1 MVSAAEA
8 LPRAGVRGR
17 AARLTCRG
25 LTSCG
30 AWCALAGVATAS
42 TWRPSG
48 KRCETFGA
56 APKARNFAPPRR
68 GCLLGTLPP
77 PFLRALLTRECDQ
90 AATALK
96 GDTSAGQAITLAT
109 VDATVERS
117 LAEKYDIG
125 GFPTIKIFEGN
136 SATGPSEYEG
146 PREADGIVSFLKVLP
161 ELTCLPATQSSA

>member
-1 MVSAAEA
+1 MRVAS
-8 LPRAGVRGR
+8 RARARRRSGR
-17 AARLTCRG
+17 RTRQGCQRCPAPRLTC
-25 LTSCG
+25 
-30 AWCALAGVATAS
+30 
-42 TWRPSG
+42 
-48 KRCETFGA
+48 E
-56 APKARNFAPPRR
+56 
-68 GCLLGTLPP
+68 
-77 PFLRALLTRECDQ
+77 REQ